1 MRGQSRTSLAEAR
14 ERLDPVLSTGGG
26 ASAADTAALGGEL
39 FSVVGLL
46 DSSSALRRALTDPSR
61 GGDDKAALAQRLLQ
75 GQVGDLALD
84 VVAGVVRARW
94 SADRDL
100 ADGLEQ
106 LGTQALLASA
116 ERDGELDRV
125 EDEVFRLSRIVAGD
139 RALAAAFGDRAAG
152 TATRSD
158 LVDRLLGAKVHPVTL
173 ALVRQAVTAPR
184 GRPVEAALAQVLDE
198 AAARRQRLVAV
209 VTAAVPL
216 TDKQIDRLA
225 RALGRVYGRP
235 VLVEVAIDPEVV
247 GGVRVTVGDEVL
259 DSTVAARLEE
269 ARRRLAG

>member
-1 MRGQSRTSLAEAR
+1 MRGQSRTSLALAR
-14 ERLDPVLSTGGG
+14 ERLDPVLSAGGG
-26 ASAADTAALGGEL
+26 ASASDTAALGGEL
-39 FSVVGLL
+39 FSVVALL
-46 DSSSALRRALTDPSR
+46 DGSTALRRALTDPSR
-61 GGDDKAALAQRLLQ
+61 SGDDKAGLAQRLLR

-100 ADGLEQ
+100 ADALEQ

-116 ERDGELDRV
+116 ERDDALDRV

-139 RALAAAFGDRAAG
+139 RGLAAAFADRTAG
-152 TATRSD
+152 TATRGE

-173 ALVRQAVTAPR
+173 ALARQAVTAPR
-184 GRPVEAALAQVLDE
+184 GRGVEAALAQVLDE
-198 AAARRQRLVAV
+198 AAERRQRLVAV

-216 TDKQIDRLA
+216 TAKQTDRLA

-247 GGVRVTVGDEVL
+247 GGVRVAVGDEVL